1 MLSTSS
7 GDVQWDLAPV
17 AVSDNLL
24 TKTLFP
30 FSFFH
35 FPTGNFWHFLPGKL
49 LAPKSL
55 PQSIS
60 GETQLKT

>member
-30 FSFFH
+30 F
-35 FPTGNFWHFLPGKL
+35 FL
-49 LAPKSL
+49 L
-55 PQSIS
+55 PLSYR
-60 GETQLKT
+60 